1 MIKMVSMAEAVI
13 KWEQEAGIPVH
24 SNILLCE
31 NRAHFVLAGT
41 DGKQIS
47 SLALLKAQLYF

>member
-1 MIKMVSMAEAVI
+1 MIKMVSVAAAVV

-24 SNILLCE
+24 SNILQCE
-31 NRAHFVLAGT
+31 NRDHFMLGGT

-47 SLALLKAQLYF
+47 SLALLKSQLYF

>member
-1 MIKMVSMAEAVI
+1 MVSMAEAVVE
-13 KWEQEAGIPVH
+13 WEQEAGIPVH
-24 SNILLCE
+24 YNILQCE
-31 NRAHFVLAGT
+31 NRDHFMLPGT